1 MDVLTFLAGNWQ
13 RIADLAGDHVVL
25 SLQAVALAL
34 VIGIPLGIACRLAQ
48 PLAAIVLNAVSII
61 YTVPTLAL
69 FGLMLP
75 LIGIGVVPAVVAVV
89 LYSLLPIVQNTYT
102 GLTAVAPEIREAA
115 LGIGMGRLARLLRVE
130 LPLALPVMFAGL
142 RVAVVNAVGMM
153 TLASLIG
160 AGGLGDL
167 VFRGI
172 STVSWALVL
181 AGSVPVL
188 ALALAAD
195 LGLKVLER
203 RLASWRGDA
212 A

>member
-1 MDVLTFLAGNWQ
+1 MDLFTFLGSNWQ
-13 RIADLAGDHVVL
+13 RVLTLAGDHLLL
-25 SLQAVALAL
+25 SVEAVGLAL
-34 VIGIPLGIACRLAQ
+34 LIGIPLGIACHLSRAF
-48 PLAAIVLNAVSII
+48 AVVVLNAVSVI
-61 YTVPTLAL
+61 YTIPTLAL

-75 LIGIGVVPAVVAVV
+75 LIGIGVLPAIVAVV

-102 GLTAVAPEIREAA
+102 GLATVAPEIREAA
-115 LGIGMGRLARLLRVE
+115 RGIGMGQGAQLVRVE
-130 LPLALPVMFAGL
+130 LPLALPVISAGF

-188 ALALAAD
+188 VLALAAD
-195 LGLKVLER
+195 LGLKAVER
-203 RLASWRGDA
+203 RLAAWRAGP
-212 A
+212 